1 MKKHNKKHLKT
12 NKMDNYKIS
21 DRWENRQ
28 PLKSFEETK
37 REVSEKEKA
46 YWNKVQEPV
55 KFDFDN
61 ILSSITP
68 KTKTVIP
75 YPVITFDNINKAF
88 IKCCEN
94 ELGDKFN
101 AMPGFVKVS
110 YLLAK
115 YFTCTSEKLDPSKGI
130 LLYGEVGTGKSETMR
145 IYRILLSE
153 IERRLRNAG
162 HNFTPRVY
170 KIRSC
175 IEIVEQMKASKS
187 SEAIVE
193 YFDGDMM
200 FDDVGYEDTQTKIY
214 GNENNFMQTILSARY
229 DRFKSSGV
237 ITHLTSNYTPEQL
250 GELYGI
256 RIADRIHEMF
266 NFVEMKGSSFRR

>member
-1 MKKHNKKHLKT
+1 
-12 NKMDNYKIS
+12 MDKYKIS
-21 DRWENRQ
+21 DRWDNRQ
-28 PLKSFEETK
+28 PLKNFDATK
-37 REVSEKEKA
+37 REVTDEEKA
-46 YWNKVQEPV
+46 YWKKVQEPV

-61 ILSSITP
+61 ILSSITS
-68 KTKTVIP
+68 KGRTVTP
-75 YPVITFDNINKAF
+75 YPLVTFDNINNAF
-88 IKCCEN
+88 VKCCEN
-94 ELGDKFN
+94 ELGDNFK
-101 AMPGFVKVS
+101 AMPGFIKVGFD
-110 YLLAK
+110 LAK
-115 YFTCTSEKLDPSKGI
+115 YFTCTSETLDPSKGI

-162 HNFTPRVY
+162 ETFTPRGY

-193 YFDGDMM
+193 YFDGNMM

-229 DRFKSSGV
+229 DRFKSSGI

-250 GELYGI
+250 GQMYGI
-256 RIADRIHEMF
+256 RIADRIHVMF
-266 NFVEMKGSSFRR
+266 NFIEMKGASFRR